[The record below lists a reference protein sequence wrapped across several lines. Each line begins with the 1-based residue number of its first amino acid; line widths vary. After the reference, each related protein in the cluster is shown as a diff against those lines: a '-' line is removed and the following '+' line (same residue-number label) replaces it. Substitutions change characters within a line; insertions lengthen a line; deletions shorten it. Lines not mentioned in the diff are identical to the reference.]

1 LLFLDLVNRETL
13 PRIVRGLDGCGV
25 VELGRSSSD
34 LSKGEMTDMIELMFK
49 FGAEHGVVFNDP
61 EAA

>member
-1 LLFLDLVNRETL
+1 
-13 PRIVRGLDGCGV
+13 LDGCGV